1 MGYIGQTITTVFP
14 TSISV
19 DSATISGNTT
29 VGGTLGVTG
38 ATSLSSLTS
47 TGLSDITIQADIW
60 RINSNFTMTSGV
72 NTITNWERADTYD
85 DGVPQGT
92 GMSHSS
98 GIFTFPTIGVY
109 FINMVLSFQIGTSSS
124 TYSGGYISVTTDD
137 SNYNGASY
145 SYTSNQHGGTSSYYQ
160 MGIQHIFD
168 VQNVTTH
175 KVKTFYENS
184 VTNGTI
190 ISSTNANV
198 TSISFIRIGNT

>member
-1 MGYIGQTITTVFP
+1 MALTKILT
-14 TSISV
+14 
-19 DSATISGNTT
+19 
-29 VGGTLGVTG
+29 GGIADDAVTG
-38 ATSLSSLTS
+38 AKVENDLTVAGTLTTGSL
-47 TGLSDITIQADIW
+47 GNITLQADMW
-60 RINSNFTMTSGV
+60 RINSNFTMTNGV

-98 GIFTFPTIGVY
+98 GIFTFPTTGVY
-109 FINMVLSFQIGTSSS
+109 FINMLLSFQIGTSNSI
-124 TYSGGYISVTTDD
+124 YSGGYISVTTDN
-137 SNYNGASY
+137 SNYNGAAY

-160 MGIQHIFD
+160 MSLQHIFD

-175 KVKTFYENS
+175 KIKTFYENS
-184 VTNGTI
+184 VTNGTM